1 MKFFEN
7 LGVITLIGV
16 WFSLAIWGVLQGF
29 LESKSLFASVS
40 IVVVWIGV
48 FVLLVTAIMQRYKE
62 SKNDIYKDV
71 EI

>member
-48 FVLLVTAIMQRYKE
+48 FVLLVTAIIQRYKE

>member
-48 FVLLVTAIMQRYKE
+48 FVLLVSAIIQRYKE

>member
-16 WFSLAIWGVLQGF
+16 WFSLTIWGVLQGF

-48 FVLLVTAIMQRYKE
+48 FVLLVSAIIQRYKE